1 MANIDIIEA
10 LNEIARQKNLDKEFV
25 IEKLKEGLLQACK
38 KRFGTSDNIVVEIE
52 EDAGDIGIFATREV
66 VEEITR
72 PGLEIT
78 IEEAKEY
85 LDDPKVGD
93 TVEVILPF
101 EDFGRLAIQ
110 STKQVLFQR
119 IREAEREQVYSDFA
133 SRIGEIVSGTV
144 QQINRGDLLIS
155 LGHSEAV
162 LPFKE
167 QIHAERYQQGR
178 SIRACIKEVNK
189 TIKGPQVI
197 LSRTS
202 PEFVKKLFQQEVPEV
217 REGLV
222 EVKAVARDP
231 GDRAKIAVYSM
242 ENKVDAVGAC
252 VGLKGVR
259 VQSVVRE
266 LAGEKIDIVPWSPDP
281 AMFAS
286 RALAPAKSLDAFS
299 DEEHKRITV
308 ISPDDQY
315 SLAIGKKGQN
325 VRLAVRLTGWNI
337 NVVTESEYQ
346 ERMEAVSQ
354 AVIPLDELELAEKM
368 KAKLLEAG
376 LDDAEKIITAGEE
389 GLTKLPGIGAKTAE
403 KILAIAK
410 EAKDQKL
417 MALMEQSGAKSG
429 AKEKTLSEDAEPS
442 AEEEEDEGPDKPEPA
457 EGSALKPEPQEP
469 EAGENK
475 DAQE

>member
-1 MANIDIIEA
+1 MSNIDIIEA

-52 EDAGDIGIFATREV
+52 EEAGDIGIFATREV

-78 IEEAKEY
+78 VAEAKDY
-85 LDDPKVGD
+85 LDDPQVGD

-178 SIRACIKEVNK
+178 SIRACLKEVNK
-189 TIKGPQVI
+189 TIKGPQIV
-197 LSRTS
+197 LSRTT

-217 REGLV
+217 RDGLV
-222 EVKAVARDP
+222 EIKAVARDP
-231 GDRAKIAVYSM
+231 GDRAKVAVYSK

-259 VQSVVRE
+259 VQAVVRE
-266 LAGEKIDIVPWSPDP
+266 LAGEKIDIVPWSSDP

-346 ERMEAVSQ
+346 ERMDAVSQ
-354 AVIPLDELELAEKM
+354 AVIPVNDLDLADKI

-376 LDDAEKIITAGEE
+376 LDDAEKIIAAGQE
-389 GLTKLPGIGAKTAE
+389 GLTNLPGIGEKTAE
-403 KILAIAK
+403 KILATAK

-417 MALMEQSGAKSG
+417 MSLMEQAGTKAGAK
-429 AKEKTLSEDAEPS
+429 KEALTEPDG
-442 AEEEEDEGPDKPEPA
+442 EQEEDEEAASVPDDQPA
-457 EGSALKPEPQEP
+457 EVPASQPEAKEP
-469 EAGENK
+469 EQEEEK
-475 DAQE
+475 AQ

>member
-1 MANIDIIEA
+1 MSNIDIIEA

-52 EDAGDIGIFATREV
+52 EEAGDIGIFATREV

-78 IEEAKEY
+78 VAEAREY

-101 EDFGRLAIQ
+101 EEFGRLAIQ

-119 IREAEREQVYSDFA
+119 IREAEREQVYTDFA

-178 SIRACIKEVNK
+178 SIRACLKEVNK
-189 TIKGPQVI
+189 TIKGPQIV
-197 LSRTS
+197 LSRTT

-217 REGLV
+217 RDGLV
-222 EVKAVARDP
+222 EIKAVARDP
-231 GDRAKIAVYSM
+231 GDRAKVAVYSK

-259 VQSVVRE
+259 VQAVVRE
-266 LAGEKIDIVPWSPDP
+266 LAGEKIDIVPWSSDP

-346 ERMEAVSQ
+346 ERMEAASQ
-354 AVIPLDELELAEKM
+354 AAIPLDELELADKI
-368 KAKLLEAG
+368 KAKLQEAG
-376 LDDAEKIITAGEE
+376 LDDTEKIITAGED
-389 GLTKLPGIGAKTAE
+389 GLTNLPGIGEKTAE
-403 KILAIAK
+403 KILATAK

-417 MALMEQSGAKSG
+417 MALMEQAGTKAGTK
-429 AKEKTLSEDAEPS
+429 KEAAADNAGEPEEDAS
-442 AEEEEDEGPDKPEPA
+442 APDDQPAEASAAQPESKDPGQEEEK
-457 EGSALKPEPQEP
+457 SQ
-469 EAGENK
+469 
-475 DAQE
+475 

>member
-1 MANIDIIEA
+1 VSNIDIIEA

-38 KRFGTSDNIVVEIE
+38 KRFGTSENIVVEIE
-52 EDAGDIGIFATREV
+52 EETGDIGIFATRQV
-66 VEEITR
+66 VEEVTN
-72 PGLEIT
+72 PALEISV
-78 IEEAKEY
+78 ADSAEY

-101 EDFGRLAIQ
+101 EEFGRLAIQ

-144 QQINRGDLLIS
+144 QQINRGDLMIS

-189 TIKGPQVI
+189 TIKGPQII

-222 EVKAVARDP
+222 EIKAVARDP
-231 GDRAKIAVYSM
+231 GDRAKIAVYSK

-259 VQSVVRE
+259 VQAVVRE

-354 AVIPLDELELAEKM
+354 AAIPLNELDLAEKV

-389 GLTKLPGIGAKTAE
+389 GLTNLPGIGAKTAE
-403 KILAIAK
+403 KILATAK

-417 MALMEQSGAKSG
+417 MAMMEQAGAKAG
-429 AKEKTLSEDAEPS
+429 AKAPVVPGAAEV
-442 AEEEEDEGPDKPEPA
+442 ADQEIKEPDQPETGEEPA
-457 EGSALKPEPQEP
+457 VNP
-469 EAGENK
+469 EAGGSK